1 MKNTN
6 LVLSVIIILIFISPS
21 SFSQAIF
28 LDDTEGYLFSCGI
41 FNNNISNGWTMN
53 FGYTSRAKFNLNF
66 EFTNY
71 NLPEMND
78 AFSGYFSFNISDD
91 RVPIK
96 SLAELSFGIMTVQDK
111 IGFLIGLRF
120 WILKHLSKHFSI
132 IPDIG
137 AGFSSVK
144 LNDDFETYF
153 QIEPVLHIG
162 IGFAYESRLG
172 FIYLRPGMNFS
183 RDIKSYLISLGL
195 VFKN

>member
-1 MKNTN
+1 
-6 LVLSVIIILIFISPS
+6 
-21 SFSQAIF
+21 
-28 LDDTEGYLFSCGI
+28 
-41 FNNNISNGWTMN
+41 
-53 FGYTSRAKFNLNF
+53 
-66 EFTNY
+66 
-71 NLPEMND
+71 MND
-78 AFSGYFSFNISDD
+78 AFSGYFSFNIGDD

-96 SLAELSFGIMTVQDK
+96 SLAELSIGIMTVQDK

-120 WILKHLSKHFSI
+120 WILKHLSKHISI

-153 QIEPVLHIG
+153 QIEPTFRT
-162 IGFAYESRLG
+162 GFGVAYESRLG